1 MMDPGKHSFTPKKG
15 KTSVVMFVGLQ
26 YCKYHKLIHA
36 HMEVYWRWHRLT
48 VFKAHSAELP
58 RDEPIKVLARL
69 ERENNKMQ
77 RQLNCFYV
85 IQKDRK
91 HLQEKAQE
99 QAIKPINEITR

>member
-1 MMDPGKHSFTPKKG
+1 
-15 KTSVVMFVGLQ
+15 
-26 YCKYHKLIHA
+26 
-36 HMEVYWRWHRLT
+36 
-48 VFKAHSAELP
+48 
-58 RDEPIKVLARL
+58 
-69 ERENNKMQ
+69 MQ